1 MESEV
6 FMWIPEP
13 IASILC
19 DRDPS
24 FVPYIYTN
32 KNGQRRVLVQLLKA
46 QYGCVESARLWY
58 EHIKKALIEQNFD
71 INPFDPCIF
80 QRKSGDAWTYITLYV
95 DDIMIVSD
103 EIRLVD
109 EVIEKVKSAKPD
121 EAVLAITTHV
131 KSWLSNKSR
140 ELFIDSDRLN
150 TVLIV
155 GVNGTGKTTSTAKL
169 ANRLTKSGS
178 KVLLAAA
185 DTFRAAATE
194 QLQTWAGRI
203 PVEIVTGEINSDAA
217 SVAFSAT
224 TKAKAENFNYLL
236 IDTAGRLHTKQDL
249 MDELGK
255 VVRVISKQS
264 PVDEILLVID
274 ATTGQNGINQAKIF
288 IEAVG
293 VTGFIITKLDGSAKG
308 GIALAIEKQTGLPIK
323 FVGSGEAIADLAPF
337 EPGSYI
343 ESLFN

>member
-1 MESEV
+1 MSLFKRLFTALRTGSVSSDEWDQIRSTL
-6 FMWIPEP
+6 
-13 IASILC
+13 IASDLG
-19 DRDPS
+19 
-24 FVPYIYTN
+24 V
-32 KNGQRRVLVQLLKA
+32 K
-46 QYGCVESARLWY
+46 
-58 EHIKKALIEQNFD
+58 
-71 INPFDPCIF
+71 
-80 QRKSGDAWTYITLYV
+80 
-95 DDIMIVSD
+95 
-103 EIRLVD
+103 LVD

-121 EAVLAITTHV
+121 DAVLAITTHV
-131 KSWLSNKSR
+131 RSWLSNKSR
-140 ELFIDSDRLN
+140 ELFLDSDRLN

-203 PVEIVTGEINSDAA
+203 PVEIVTGEINSDPA
-217 SVAFSAT
+217 SVAFSAA

-264 PVDEILLVID
+264 PVDEILLIID

-323 FVGSGEAIADLAPF
+323 FVGTGEAITDLDDFDSEAYIAGLF
-337 EPGSYI
+337 E
-343 ESLFN
+343 

>member
-1 MESEV
+1 MSLFKRLFTALRTGSVSSDEWDQIRSTL
-6 FMWIPEP
+6 
-13 IASILC
+13 IASDLG
-19 DRDPS
+19 
-24 FVPYIYTN
+24 V
-32 KNGQRRVLVQLLKA
+32 K
-46 QYGCVESARLWY
+46 
-58 EHIKKALIEQNFD
+58 
-71 INPFDPCIF
+71 
-80 QRKSGDAWTYITLYV
+80 
-95 DDIMIVSD
+95 
-103 EIRLVD
+103 LVD

-121 EAVLAITTHV
+121 DAVLAITSHV

-140 ELFIDSDRLN
+140 ELFLDSDRLN

-203 PVEIVTGEINSDAA
+203 PVEIVTGEINSDPA
-217 SVAFSAT
+217 SVAFSAA

-293 VTGFIITKLDGSAKG
+293 VTGFIVTKLDGSAKG

-323 FVGSGEAIADLAPF
+323 FIGTGEAITDLDDFDPEAYIAGLF
-337 EPGSYI
+337 E
-343 ESLFN
+343 

>member
-1 MESEV
+1 MSLFKRLFTALRTGSVSSDEWDLIRRSL
-6 FMWIPEP
+6 
-13 IASILC
+13 IASDLG
-19 DRDPS
+19 
-24 FVPYIYTN
+24 V
-32 KNGQRRVLVQLLKA
+32 K
-46 QYGCVESARLWY
+46 
-58 EHIKKALIEQNFD
+58 
-71 INPFDPCIF
+71 
-80 QRKSGDAWTYITLYV
+80 
-95 DDIMIVSD
+95 
-103 EIRLVD
+103 LVD
-109 EVIEKVKSAKPD
+109 EVIENVKSAKPD
-121 EAVLAITTHV
+121 DAFLAITTHV
-131 KSWLSNKSR
+131 KGWLSNKSR
-140 ELFIDSDRLN
+140 ELFLDSDRLN

-169 ANRLTKSGS
+169 AKRLTKSDS

-203 PVEIVTGEINSDAA
+203 PVEIVTGEINSDPA
-217 SVAFSAT
+217 SVAFSAA
-224 TKAKAENFNYLL
+224 TKAKTENFNYLL

-249 MDELGK
+249 MNELGK

-323 FVGSGEAIADLAPF
+323 FVGTGEVITDLDDFDPEAYIAGLF
-337 EPGSYI
+337 E
-343 ESLFN
+343 

>member
-1 MESEV
+1 MSL
-6 FMWIPEP
+6 F
-13 IASILC
+13 
-19 DRDPS
+19 
-24 FVPYIYTN
+24 
-32 KNGQRRVLVQLLKA
+32 K
-46 QYGCVESARLWY
+46 RLFT
-58 EHIKKALIEQNFD
+58 AL
-71 INPFDPCIF
+71 
-80 QRKSGDAWTYITLYV
+80 RTGSV
-95 DDIMIVSD
+95 SSD
-103 EIRLVD
+103 EWDQIRSTLITSDLGVKLVD

-121 EAVLAITTHV
+121 DAVLAITTHV
-131 KSWLSNKSR
+131 KSWLSDKSR

-169 ANRLTKSGS
+169 ANKLTKSGS

-203 PVEIVTGEINSDAA
+203 PVEIVTGEINSDPA
-217 SVAFSAT
+217 SVAFSAA

-323 FVGSGEAIADLAPF
+323 FVGTGEAITDLDDFDSEAYIAGLF
-337 EPGSYI
+337 E
-343 ESLFN
+343 

>member
-1 MESEV
+1 MSLFKRLFTALRSGSVSSDEWDQIRSTL
-6 FMWIPEP
+6 
-13 IASILC
+13 IASDLG
-19 DRDPS
+19 
-24 FVPYIYTN
+24 V
-32 KNGQRRVLVQLLKA
+32 K
-46 QYGCVESARLWY
+46 
-58 EHIKKALIEQNFD
+58 
-71 INPFDPCIF
+71 
-80 QRKSGDAWTYITLYV
+80 
-95 DDIMIVSD
+95 
-103 EIRLVD
+103 LVD

-121 EAVLAITTHV
+121 DAVLAITTHV

-140 ELFIDSDRLN
+140 ELFIDLDRLN

-203 PVEIVTGEINSDAA
+203 PVEIVTGEINSDPA
-217 SVAFSAT
+217 SVVFSAV
-224 TKAKAENFNYLL
+224 TKAKTENLNYLL

-293 VTGFIITKLDGSAKG
+293 ITGFIITKLDGSAKG
-308 GIALAIEKQTGLPIK
+308 GIAVAIEKQTGLPIK
-323 FVGSGEAIADLAPF
+323 FVGTGEGISDLDDFDPEAYIAGLF
-337 EPGSYI
+337 E
-343 ESLFN
+343 

>member
-1 MESEV
+1 MSL
-6 FMWIPEP
+6 F
-13 IASILC
+13 
-19 DRDPS
+19 
-24 FVPYIYTN
+24 
-32 KNGQRRVLVQLLKA
+32 K
-46 QYGCVESARLWY
+46 RLFT
-58 EHIKKALIEQNFD
+58 AL
-71 INPFDPCIF
+71 
-80 QRKSGDAWTYITLYV
+80 RTGSV
-95 DDIMIVSD
+95 SSD
-103 EIRLVD
+103 EWDQIRSTLISSDLGVKLVD

-121 EAVLAITTHV
+121 DADLAITSHV

-140 ELFIDSDRLN
+140 ELFLDSDRLN

-203 PVEIVTGEINSDAA
+203 PVEIVTGEINSDPA
-217 SVAFSAT
+217 SVAFSAA

-323 FVGSGEAIADLAPF
+323 FVGTGEAITDLDDFDSEAYIAGLF
-337 EPGSYI
+337 E
-343 ESLFN
+343 

>member
-1 MESEV
+1 MSLFKRLFTALRTGSVSSDEWDQIRSTL
-6 FMWIPEP
+6 
-13 IASILC
+13 IASDLG
-19 DRDPS
+19 
-24 FVPYIYTN
+24 V
-32 KNGQRRVLVQLLKA
+32 K
-46 QYGCVESARLWY
+46 
-58 EHIKKALIEQNFD
+58 
-71 INPFDPCIF
+71 
-80 QRKSGDAWTYITLYV
+80 
-95 DDIMIVSD
+95 
-103 EIRLVD
+103 LVD

-121 EAVLAITTHV
+121 DAILAITTHV

-140 ELFIDSDRLN
+140 ELFLDSDRLN

-203 PVEIVTGEINSDAA
+203 PVEIVTGEINSDPA
-217 SVAFSAT
+217 SVAFSAA

-323 FVGSGEAIADLAPF
+323 FIGTGEAITDLDDFDSEAYIAGLF
-337 EPGSYI
+337 E
-343 ESLFN
+343 

>member
-1 MESEV
+1 MSLFKRLFTALRTGSVSSDEWDQIRSTL
-6 FMWIPEP
+6 
-13 IASILC
+13 IASDLG
-19 DRDPS
+19 
-24 FVPYIYTN
+24 V
-32 KNGQRRVLVQLLKA
+32 K
-46 QYGCVESARLWY
+46 
-58 EHIKKALIEQNFD
+58 
-71 INPFDPCIF
+71 
-80 QRKSGDAWTYITLYV
+80 
-95 DDIMIVSD
+95 
-103 EIRLVD
+103 LVD

-121 EAVLAITTHV
+121 DAVLAITTHV

-169 ANRLTKSGS
+169 ANKLTKSGS

-203 PVEIVTGEINSDAA
+203 PVEIVTGEINSDPA
-217 SVAFSAT
+217 SVAFSAA

-255 VVRVISKQS
+255 VVRVITKQS

-323 FVGSGEAIADLAPF
+323 FVGTGEAITDLDDFDPEAYIAGLF
-337 EPGSYI
+337 E
-343 ESLFN
+343 

>member
-1 MESEV
+1 MSLFKRLFTALRTGSVSSDEWDQIRSTL
-6 FMWIPEP
+6 
-13 IASILC
+13 IASDLG
-19 DRDPS
+19 
-24 FVPYIYTN
+24 V
-32 KNGQRRVLVQLLKA
+32 K
-46 QYGCVESARLWY
+46 
-58 EHIKKALIEQNFD
+58 
-71 INPFDPCIF
+71 
-80 QRKSGDAWTYITLYV
+80 
-95 DDIMIVSD
+95 
-103 EIRLVD
+103 LVD

-121 EAVLAITTHV
+121 DAVLAITTHV
-131 KSWLSNKSR
+131 KSWLSDKSR

-169 ANRLTKSGS
+169 ANRLTKSDS

-203 PVEIVTGEINSDAA
+203 PVEIVTGEINSDPA
-217 SVAFSAT
+217 SVAFSAA

-323 FVGSGEAIADLAPF
+323 FVGTGEAITDLDDFDSEAYIAGLF
-337 EPGSYI
+337 E
-343 ESLFN
+343 

>member
-1 MESEV
+1 MSLFKRLFTALRTGSVSSDEWDQIRSTL
-6 FMWIPEP
+6 
-13 IASILC
+13 IASDLG
-19 DRDPS
+19 
-24 FVPYIYTN
+24 V
-32 KNGQRRVLVQLLKA
+32 K
-46 QYGCVESARLWY
+46 
-58 EHIKKALIEQNFD
+58 
-71 INPFDPCIF
+71 
-80 QRKSGDAWTYITLYV
+80 
-95 DDIMIVSD
+95 
-103 EIRLVD
+103 LVD

-121 EAVLAITTHV
+121 DAILAIATHV

-140 ELFIDSDRLN
+140 ELFLDSDRLN

-203 PVEIVTGEINSDAA
+203 PVEIVTGEINSDPA
-217 SVAFSAT
+217 SVVFSAV
-224 TKAKAENFNYLL
+224 TKAKTESFNYLL

-323 FVGSGEAIADLAPF
+323 FVGTGEAITDLDDFDPEAYIAGLF
-337 EPGSYI
+337 E
-343 ESLFN
+343 